1 MKSVVQNILIFIGL
15 YIILSSGIVNFFAQK
30 SVFIFAVASVF
41 VMLILAYVLLNL
53 RKDKIGGNKD
63 EK

>member
-15 YIILSSGIVNFFAQK
+15 YIILSSGIVNFFAQ

-53 RKDKIGGNKD
+53 RKDKTGGNKD